1 MLTLLRGGFLL
12 YKIVISYSLSLRSNF
27 VYLSINH
34 KSITMKRFLYSF
46 TFLLFSTFIFSQ
58 SQERLSVHYF
68 DVPQELES
76 AFLKFNS
83 DVNKELEK
91 AGFGSDFYK
100 IYKVKNDDKAESFRY
115 FQISS
120 YTSDKHYEMT
130 HNVGKDYDKIWDE
143 FWNSEAGKKIFTFD
157 KNHIYRK
164 VYRIE
169 N

>member
-1 MLTLLRGGFLL
+1 
-12 YKIVISYSLSLRSNF
+12 
-27 VYLSINH
+27 
-34 KSITMKRFLYSF
+34 MKRFLYSF

-120 YTSDKHYEMT
+120 YTSDKH
-130 HNVGKDYDKIWDE
+130 
-143 FWNSEAGKKIFTFD
+143 
-157 KNHIYRK
+157 
-164 VYRIE
+164 
-169 N
+169 

>member
-1 MLTLLRGGFLL
+1 MGIFLIDLGLICIFRYIKHKLFKMKKVLYLLIFLL
-12 YKIVISYSLSLRSNF
+12 GSAS
-27 VYLSINH
+27 
-34 KSITMKRFLYSF
+34 
-46 TFLLFSTFIFSQ
+46 IFSQ
-58 SQERLSVHYF
+58 SEERLSVHYF

-91 AGFGSDFYK
+91 AGFGKNFYK
-100 IYKVKNDDKAESFRY
+100 IYRVKDIDKAESFRY

-143 FWNSEAGKKIFTFD
+143 FWNSDAGKNIFTFD
-157 KNHIYRK
+157 ENHNYRK
-164 VYRIE
+164 VYRVE